1 MSQPREEREVFTALI
16 QTHGHAMYRA
26 ARALLPSDTAAED
39 AVGEAVLLAW
49 QAFPKLKRREAARAW
64 LLKITVNCSYGQ
76 FRRERPTLPLE
87 EAAVQTAPAPEPLG
101 LWELVQTLPQT
112 SGWPS
117 PCTTTTGCPWRRSL
131 RSQVPIRA
139 R

>member
-76 FRRERPTLPLE
+76 FRRERPTLWRRPRSKPPPPLSPW
-87 EAAVQTAPAPEPLG
+87 ACGSWSRPC
-101 LWELVQTLPQT
+101 PQT

-131 RSQVPIRA
+131 RSQVPLRA